1 MKNALL
7 RGPAGQWAC
16 LTAALVLLGGCT
28 LLAGGGPPPRLF
40 TPHPKTTF
48 DSDLPTAS
56 WQLVID
62 PPSAPASLDT
72 VRIAV
77 QKTPLELDYYERA
90 AWADRV
96 PAMVQALLV
105 ASFENTGKIVGVGP
119 ESASFR
125 ADFELKSEIR
135 DFEVVPDAGH
145 PSARVRLISKLIKMP
160 ARVIVSDNTC
170 DYTEAAAND
179 ALEAIVEA
187 YNSALGRCM
196 RRIVEWTLRT
206 GSKERPAQ

>member
-1 MKNALL
+1 LL
-7 RGPAGQWAC
+7 LFGGC
-16 LTAALVLLGGCT
+16 ALVE
-28 LLAGGGPPPRLF
+28 GGGPSPRLF

-48 DSDLPTAS
+48 DSDLPNAG

-62 PPSAPASLDT
+62 PPLAPASIDT

-77 QKTPLELDYYERA
+77 RKSPLELDYYAGA

-96 PAMVQALLV
+96 PPMVQTLLV
-105 ASFENTGKIVGVGP
+105 SSFENSGKIVGVGR
-119 ESASFR
+119 ESASLR
-125 ADFELKSEIR
+125 GDFALRSDIR
-135 DFEVVPDAGH
+135 NFEVESEGGH
-145 PSARVRLISKLIKMP
+145 TAAHVHIVSKLIQLP
-160 ARVIVSDNTC
+160 ERIIVSDNSC
-170 DYTEAAAND
+170 DYKEEAASG

-206 GSKERPAQ
+206 GTKIKPAK